1 MGSVTV
7 LRKESAQAEPMGI
20 ILAVHCLS
28 PSPSNKLLRQLH
40 ERRRHLSG
48 INPNARPH
56 RVLTGRKAKMFGK
69 NKKAAVPGAVARP
82 QNARDQRVVMGETDF
97 RNYPV

>member
-1 MGSVTV
+1 MGSATA
-7 LRKESAQAEPMGI
+7 LPGESAQAEPMGI
-20 ILAVHCLS
+20 ILVVHCLS
-28 PSPSNKLLRQLH
+28 PSHKLLRQLH

-82 QNARDQRVVMGETDF
+82 QNALDQRVVMRETDF
-97 RNYPV
+97 RNYLV

>member
-7 LRKESAQAEPMGI
+7 LREESAQAEPMGI
-20 ILAVHCLS
+20 ILAAHCLS
-28 PSPSNKLLRQLH
+28 PSHKLLRQLH

-48 INPNARPH
+48 INHNARPP

-82 QNARDQRVVMGETDF
+82 QNARDQRVVMRETDF